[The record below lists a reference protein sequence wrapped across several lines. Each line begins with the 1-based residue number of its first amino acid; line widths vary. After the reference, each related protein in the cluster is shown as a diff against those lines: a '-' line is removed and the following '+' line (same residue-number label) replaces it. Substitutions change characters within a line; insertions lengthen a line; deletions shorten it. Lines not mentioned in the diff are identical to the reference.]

1 VQKRLAQERLRLNW
15 IQPDWGMWLPFSHY
29 YSSAL
34 VMGAIE
40 KNALYGG
47 F

>member
-1 VQKRLAQERLRLNW
+1 VQERLVQERLRLNW
-15 IQPDWGMWLPFSHY
+15 IQPSWGMWLPFSHY
-29 YSSAL
+29 SSAL
-34 VMGAIE
+34 VIGAIE